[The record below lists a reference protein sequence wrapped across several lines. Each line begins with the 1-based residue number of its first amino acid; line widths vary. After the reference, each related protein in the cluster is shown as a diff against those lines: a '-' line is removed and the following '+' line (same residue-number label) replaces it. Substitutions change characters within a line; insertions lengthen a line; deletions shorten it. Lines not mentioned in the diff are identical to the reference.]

1 MPACKYIDPRTA
13 YRHFVNVVGF
23 LNTYGRRDLIPQS
36 EWPTYEEE
44 KVVAYDPEE
53 VARLLQL
60 ADVDETDVLECFL
73 STGLR
78 NGEGTLL
85 GWADFDA
92 RNKGVTGLCKSDHS

>member
-60 ADVDETDVLECFL
+60 ADVDETDVLEFFL
-73 STGLR
+73 STGFR
-78 NGEGTLL
+78 NGERHTFGM
-85 GWADFDA
+85 
-92 RNKGVTGLCKSDHS
+92 VGL